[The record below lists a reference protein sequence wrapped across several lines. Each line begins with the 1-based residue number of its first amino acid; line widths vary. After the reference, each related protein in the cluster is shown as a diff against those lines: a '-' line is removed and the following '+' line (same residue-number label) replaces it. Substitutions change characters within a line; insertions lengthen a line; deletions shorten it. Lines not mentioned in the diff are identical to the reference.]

1 MATGNT
7 HTRFITRSS
16 TKFVAPEISIQEE
29 LLKFERIEEL
39 EKIDIWVLL
48 MTLFF
53 AIKVDQAHPLELNI
67 SKSNKDSTGKVF
79 VTSAEHQVTGSCLA
93 RNFHCF

>member
-16 TKFVAPEISIQEE
+16 TTFVAPEISIQEE

-39 EKIDIWVLL
+39 EKIDFWVLL

-53 AIKVDQAHPLELNI
+53 AIKVDQAHPFELNI

-79 VTSAEHQVTGSCLA
+79 VTSAEHQVMGSYLA